1 MEVTLAVVEGPH
13 QGRSF
18 TFREHDGFI
27 VGRGQRA
34 HFRLPIRDKY
44 FSRHHFLVEVNPP
57 RCRLLDLGSTN
68 GTKVN
73 SRKVRS
79 ADLKDG
85 DLIKGGI
92 TTIRVTF
99 SDLNSVSSSV
109 MSPGDPGQAR
119 PDELAA
125 RPPGPTPG
133 AESEP
138 APPPRR
144 RPDPVHAESP
154 KEPSLAS
161 DQSTWPPDG
170 AKSASSHCMACGRVV
185 PRPVTGSDLPIC
197 SECRDEMRRR
207 DQPIAGYKIIR
218 ELGQGGMGIV
228 YLALRE
234 RAGDLVAL
242 KMIVPE
248 VAVAARK
255 EDVERFVREASIV
268 RGLDHPNIVAFRD
281 AGESA
286 GRIYFAMEYV
296 SGIDAARLLRENG
309 GPLAIPRA
317 VDLVG
322 QLLEALEYA
331 HARKFVHRDIK
342 PGNLLVAREGGRDRA
357 LLADF
362 GLARAYQASRLS
374 GLTMTDDLRGTP
386 AFMAPE
392 QITNFRE
399 AKPAT
404 DLYSAG
410 ATLYNLLTD
419 RHILDFPKRQELK
432 LLMILE
438 NDPVPIRSRRPEVS
452 EALAAVI
459 HRALAKDP
467 ADRFR
472 DAKAMRAA
480 LAASLRKH

>member
-1 MEVTLAVVEGPH
+1 V
-13 QGRSF
+13 
-18 TFREHDGFI
+18 
-27 VGRGQRA
+27 
-34 HFRLPIRDKY
+34 
-44 FSRHHFLVEVNPP
+44 
-57 RCRLLDLGSTN
+57 
-68 GTKVN
+68 
-73 SRKVRS
+73 
-79 ADLKDG
+79 
-85 DLIKGGI
+85 
-92 TTIRVTF
+92 
-99 SDLNSVSSSV
+99 
-109 MSPGDPGQAR
+109 
-119 PDELAA
+119 
-125 RPPGPTPG
+125 
-133 AESEP
+133 
-138 APPPRR
+138 
-144 RPDPVHAESP
+144 
-154 KEPSLAS
+154 
-161 DQSTWPPDG
+161 
-170 AKSASSHCMACGRVV
+170 ACGRAG
-185 PRPVTGSDLPIC
+185 PRPATGRDLPIC
-197 SECRDEMRRR
+197 PECRDEMRRR
-207 DQPIAGYKIIR
+207 DQPIAGYRIIR

-234 RAGDLVAL
+234 GAGDLVAL

-281 AGESA
+281 AGESG

-296 SGIDAARLLRENG
+296 PGIDASRLLREDG
-309 GPLAIPRA
+309 GPLPIPRA
-317 VDLVG
+317 VNLVG

-342 PGNLLVAREGGRDRA
+342 PGNLLVKREDGRDRA

-410 ATLYNLLTD
+410 ATLYNLLTG

-452 EALAAVI
+452 EALAAVV

-467 ADRFR
+467 ADRHP
-472 DAKAMRAA
+472 DARAMRAA
-480 LAASLRKH
+480 LAASLGKR